1 LARFALYQGENKM
14 LTTIPFS
21 GFYESLH
28 SSAIDDSINQEFS
41 DDYGIVNN
49 DLVYRAL
56 ESADWHEVYNGYA
69 KEYAKSF
76 GHEFGI
82 KSLSFESMT
91 SPREYN
97 FSTDRIFCEIDY
109 AELCG
114 IIKTFDL
121 KAFADFVRERFTSRD
136 GFISFYPSELAE
148 WGRVESWDHNQ
159 CGTALEFYAIQE
171 SGGEYDHW
179 QEYAIMENS
188 LCNGFMQ
195 ELIWQ
200 NCPEMP
206 RLYRV
211 FEYLVKRA
219 A

>member
-1 LARFALYQGENKM
+1 M

-41 DDYGIVNN
+41 DDQGIENAE
-49 DLVYRAL
+49 LSYRAWDSMQWGNVRN
-56 ESADWHEVYNGYA
+56 EYA

-82 KSLSFESMT
+82 KSLAFESLRC
-91 SPREYN
+91 PKEYN
-97 FSTDRIFCEIDY
+97 FTTDRIFCNIDY

-121 KAFADFVRERFTSRD
+121 KAFAEFVRERFTSRD

-148 WGRVESWDHNQ
+148 WGKIDTWDHNQ

-171 SGGEYDHW
+171 SGGKYDHW

-188 LCNGFMQ
+188 LSNGFLYD
-195 ELIWQ
+195 LIWKY
-200 NCPEMP
+200 CPDMP

-211 FEYLVKRA
+211 FEYLNKRVA
-219 A
+219 

>member
-1 LARFALYQGENKM
+1 MKKL

-21 GFYESLH
+21 GFYYSIHDDE
-28 SSAIDDSINQEFS
+28 IDQALKQEFTDCQGNENAELS
-41 DDYGIVNN
+41 
-49 DLVYRAL
+49 YRAWDSMQWGNVRN
-56 ESADWHEVYNGYA
+56 EYA
-69 KEYAKSF
+69 KEYAEQF
-76 GHEFGI
+76 AHEFKI
-82 KSLSFESMT
+82 KYLCFESLS

-109 AELCG
+109 SELCG
-114 IIKTFDL
+114 IIKTFNL

-136 GFISFYPSELAE
+136 GFISFYPAELAE

-171 SGGEYDHW
+171 SGGEYDQW
-179 QEYAIMENS
+179 SEYAIMETS
-188 LCNGFMQ
+188 ISNGFLYD
-195 ELIWQ
+195 LIWKY
-200 NCPEMP
+200 CPEMP

-211 FEYLVKRA
+211 FEYLTKRA

>member
-1 LARFALYQGENKM
+1 M

-41 DDYGIVNN
+41 DDQCIENAE
-49 DLVYRAL
+49 LSYRAWA
-56 ESADWHEVYNGYA
+56 SMQWGNVYNEYA

-76 GHEFGI
+76 GYEFSI
-82 KSLSFESMT
+82 KSLAFESLRC
-91 SPREYN
+91 PKEYN
-97 FSTDRIFCEIDY
+97 FTTDRIFCNIDY

-121 KAFADFVRERFTSRD
+121 KAFAEFVRERFTSRD
-136 GFISFYPSELAE
+136 GFISFYPAELSE
-148 WGRVESWDHNQ
+148 WGKIESWDHNQ

-171 SGGEYDHW
+171 SGGEYDNW

-188 LCNGFMQ
+188 LSNGFLYD
-195 ELIWQ
+195 LIW
-200 NCPEMP
+200 NYCPEMP

-211 FEYLVKRA
+211 FEYLNKRA

>member
-1 LARFALYQGENKM
+1 M

-41 DDYGIVNN
+41 DDYGIVNH
-49 DLVYRAL
+49 DIAYRAWDSMHWGNVRN
-56 ESADWHEVYNGYA
+56 EYA
-69 KEYAKSF
+69 KEYASNF

-109 AELCG
+109 SELCG
-114 IIKTFDL
+114 IIKTFNL

-136 GFISFYPSELAE
+136 GFISFYPADLAE
-148 WGRVESWDHNQ
+148 CGKVKSWDHNQ

-171 SGGEYDHW
+171 SGGEFDQWAEHSII
-179 QEYAIMENS
+179 EHS

-195 ELIWQ
+195 ELIWKY
-200 NCPEMP
+200 CPEMP

-211 FEYLVKRA
+211 FEYLNKRA

>member
-1 LARFALYQGENKM
+1 MLA
-14 LTTIPFS
+14 TIPFS

-41 DDYGIVNN
+41 DDQGIENAE
-49 DLVYRAL
+49 LSYRACDSMQCGNVRN
-56 ESADWHEVYNGYA
+56 EYA
-69 KEYAKSF
+69 KEYASNF

-82 KSLSFESMT
+82 KSLSFESMQ

-97 FSTDRIFCEIDY
+97 FSTDRIICNIDY

-121 KAFADFVRERFTSRD
+121 KAFAEFVRERFTSRD
-136 GFISFYPSELAE
+136 GFISFYPAELSE
-148 WGRVESWDHNQ
+148 WGKVESWDHNQ
-159 CGTALEFYAIQE
+159 IGTALEFYAIQE
-171 SGGEYDHW
+171 SGGEFDQWAEHGII
-179 QEYAIMENS
+179 EDS
-188 LCNGFMQ
+188 LSNGFLYG
-195 ELIWQ
+195 LIWKY
-200 NCPEMP
+200 CPEMP
-206 RLYRV
+206 RLNRV

>member
-1 LARFALYQGENKM
+1 MKKL

-28 SSAIDDSINQEFS
+28 NSVIDDAIKDNFR
-41 DDYGIVNN
+41 DDYGIINEN
-49 DLVYRAL
+49 LAYRAWDN
-56 ESADWHEVYNGYA
+56 ADFFAIRKEYA
-69 KEYAKSF
+69 KEYAEQF
-76 GHEFGI
+76 AHEFKI
-82 KSLSFESMT
+82 KSLCFESLS

-114 IIKTFDL
+114 IIKSFDL
-121 KAFADFVRERFTSRD
+121 KAFAAFVRERFTSRD
-136 GFISFYPSELAE
+136 GFISYYSADLSE
-148 WGRVESWDHNQ
+148 WGKIETWDHNQ

-171 SGGEYDHW
+171 SGGEYDQW
-179 QEYAIMENS
+179 SEYAIIENS
-188 LCNGFMQ
+188 ICNGFMSN
-195 ELIWQ
+195 LIWQ
-200 NCPEMP
+200 NCQDMP

-211 FEYLVKRA
+211 FEYLTKRA

>member
-1 LARFALYQGENKM
+1 M
-14 LTTIPFS
+14 LTAIPFS

-41 DDYGIVNN
+41 DDQGIENAE
-49 DLVYRAL
+49 LSYRAWDSMQWGNVRN
-56 ESADWHEVYNGYA
+56 EYA

-109 AELCG
+109 AELCC

-121 KAFADFVRERFTSRD
+121 KAFADYVRERFTSRD
-136 GFISFYPSELAE
+136 GFISFYPAELSE
-148 WGRVESWDHNQ
+148 WGKVETWDHNQ

-188 LCNGFMQ
+188 LCNGFMS
-195 ELIWQ
+195 ELLWQ

-211 FEYLVKRA
+211 FEYLNKRA

>member
-1 LARFALYQGENKM
+1 M

-41 DDYGIVNN
+41 DDQGIENAE
-49 DLVYRAL
+49 LSYRAWDSMQFGDVRN
-56 ESADWHEVYNGYA
+56 EYA
-69 KEYAKSF
+69 KEYAKIF

-97 FSTDRIFCEIDY
+97 FTTDRIFCNIDY

-114 IIKTFDL
+114 IIKTFDF
-121 KAFADFVRERFTSRD
+121 KAFASFVRERFTSRD
-136 GFISFYPSELAE
+136 GFISFYPAELSE
-148 WGRVESWDHNQ
+148 WGKVETWDHNQ

-171 SGGEYDHW
+171 SGGEFDQW

-195 ELIWQ
+195 ELIWKY
-200 NCPEMP
+200 CPEMP
-206 RLYRV
+206 RLNRV